1 MTAVQYTQQLAG
13 RALIF
18 ASAMFAANFSVW
30 TLYAVLGVE
39 IRGQLDLSATEYG
52 VLLAAPILSGALLRF
67 PAGFLVEYFSAKKLI
82 LLQMLLLLPVLFL
95 LPFIGSYGAHLLA
108 GLWLGISGVSFVLG
122 IRYIS
127 PWFERGRQGT
137 AMGIFGA
144 GNAGAAITLA
154 LAPAIQNWFG
164 REWIGPAY
172 GAGIILMMVLFEFFA
187 PEETRYMRSRGK
199 PDLRSHLKP
208 LTQIR
213 VWRYGLYYYFVFG
226 SFLALLLWLP
236 NYYLSVYQ
244 VSTPVAMALTLLFV
258 ALSSSLRALGGWF
271 ADRYG
276 ARTVNWSVFWTCL
289 VCLFFLSYPPTSMT
303 IHGVERD
310 VHLNIEVGIELFT
323 LLLLVIGI
331 AQGFGR
337 ASVYKALHD
346 NFPAHMGS
354 VGGTVATIGALGGFT
369 LPVLFGI
376 AQDLVGIH
384 SAAFMLLYGVLAIC
398 MLVMYLAIQRENYM
412 QRLQYAQQNNFLL
425 EETSEAEALPDR

>member
-1 MTAVQYTQQLAG
+1 MQYTQQLAG
-13 RALIF
+13 RVLVF
-18 ASAMFAANFSVW
+18 ATAMFAANFSVW

-39 IRGQLDLSATEYG
+39 IRGQLDLSATEFG
-52 VLLAAPILSGALLRF
+52 VLLSAPILSGALLRF
-67 PAGFLVEYFSAKKLI
+67 PAGLLVEHFSAKKLI
-82 LLQMLLLLPVLFL
+82 LLQMVLLLPVLLL
-95 LPFIGSYGAHLLA
+95 LPRIESYLGHLFA

-127 PWFERGRQGT
+127 PWFERRRQGT

-154 LAPAIQNWFG
+154 LAPAIENWFG

-172 GAGIILMMVLFEFFA
+172 GAGMLLMILLFALFA
-187 PEETRYMRSRGK
+187 PEETRYMQSRRSNSIGN
-199 PDLRSHLKP
+199 DLNP
-208 LTQIR
+208 LREIR

-236 NYYLSVYQ
+236 QYYISAYGT
-244 VSTPVAMALTLLFV
+244 STAKAMALTLLFV
-258 ALSSSLRALGGWF
+258 ALSSSVRALGGWF
-271 ADRYG
+271 ADRFG

-310 VHLNIEVGIELFT
+310 VQLNIEVGIELFT

-346 NFPAHMGS
+346 NYPAHMGS

-369 LPVLFGI
+369 LPVMFGI

-384 SAAFMLLYGVLAIC
+384 SAAFMLLYGVLAFC
-398 MLVMYLAIQRENYM
+398 MLVMYLAIQRERYQ
-412 QRLQYAQQNNFLL
+412 QRLQFAQQHNFLRDQQ
-425 EETSEAEALPDR
+425 EDIEPFPGG

>member
-1 MTAVQYTQQLAG
+1 MQYTQQLAG
-13 RALIF
+13 RVLIF

-39 IRGQLDLSATEYG
+39 VRGQLDLSATEYG
-52 VLLAAPILSGALLRF
+52 ILLAAPILSGALLRF
-67 PAGFLVEYFSAKKLI
+67 PAGLLVEYFSAKKLI
-82 LLQMLLLLPVLFL
+82 LLQMLLLLPVLLL
-95 LPFIGSYGAHLLA
+95 LPYIESYGEHLLA

-122 IRYIS
+122 IRYIT
-127 PWFERGRQGT
+127 PWFERRQQGT

-154 LAPAIQNWFG
+154 LAPAIQNWLG
-164 REWIGPAY
+164 REWIGPIYAV
-172 GAGIILMMVLFEFFA
+172 GILLMVVLFEFCA
-187 PEETRYMRSRGK
+187 PEETRYMRSRNK
-199 PDLRSHLKP
+199 AKIQHHLRP
-208 LTQIR
+208 LMQIK

-236 NYYLSVYQ
+236 NYYLAVYE
-244 VSTPVAMALTLLFV
+244 VSTQVAMALTLLFV

-384 SAAFMLLYGVLAIC
+384 SAAFMLLYGVLAVC
-398 MLVMYLAIQRENYM
+398 MLVMYLAIQREQYQ
-412 QRLQYAQQNNFLL
+412 QRLAFARQNNFLH
-425 EETSEAEALPDR
+425 EDTSNSAALPDR

>member
-1 MTAVQYTQQLAG
+1 MKYTQQLAG

-39 IRGQLDLSATEYG
+39 IRGQLDLSATKYG
-52 VLLAAPILSGALLRF
+52 ILLAAPILSGALLRF
-67 PAGFLVEYFSAKKLI
+67 PAGLLVEYFSAKKLI

-95 LPFIGSYGAHLLA
+95 LPYIESYGAHLLA

-127 PWFERGRQGT
+127 PWFERRRQGT

-154 LAPAIQNWFG
+154 LAPAVQNWFG

-172 GAGIILMMVLFEFFA
+172 GFGIVVMILLFEFCA
-187 PEETRYMRSRGK
+187 PEETRYMRSRVRA
-199 PDLRSHLKP
+199 DIRNQLRP
-208 LTQIR
+208 LIQIK

-236 NYYLSVYQ
+236 NYYLSVYK
-244 VSTPVAMALTLLFV
+244 VSTPAAMALTLLFV
-258 ALSSSLRALGGWF
+258 ALSSSVRALGGWF

-276 ARTVNWSVFWTCL
+276 ARTVNWSVFWVCL

-346 NFPAHMGS
+346 NYPGHMGS

-398 MLVMYLAIQRENYM
+398 MLVMYLAIQREGYQ
-412 QRLQYAQQNNFLL
+412 QRLVFARQNNFLHD
-425 EETSEAEALPDR
+425 ADRSSATLTDR

>member
-1 MTAVQYTQQLAG
+1 MQYSQQLAG
-13 RALIF
+13 RVLVLAT
-18 ASAMFAANFSVW
+18 AMFAANFSVW

-39 IRGQLDLSATEYG
+39 LREQFQLSATEFG
-52 VLLAAPILSGALLRF
+52 VLLAAPIFTGALLRF
-67 PAGFLVEYFSAKKLI
+67 PAGLLVERFSAKKLI
-82 LLQMLLLLPVLFL
+82 LVQMLLLLPVLVL
-95 LPFIGSYGAHLLA
+95 LPTISTFSGHLLA

-122 IRYIS
+122 IRYIT
-127 PWFERGRQGT
+127 PWFERRQQGT

-144 GNAGAAITLA
+144 GNVGAAITLA
-154 LAPAIQNWFG
+154 LAPAIESWAG

-172 GAGIILMMVLFEFFA
+172 GIGLLVMVVLFALAA
-187 PEETRYMRSRGK
+187 PEETRYMQRRRASNLAQQ
-199 PDLRSHLKP
+199 LRP
-208 LTQIR
+208 LRQLR

-236 NYYLSVYQ
+236 HYYLSVYE
-244 VSTPVAMALTLLFV
+244 VSLTTAMALTLVFV
-258 ALSSSLRALGGWF
+258 ALSSSVRALGGWF

-310 VHLNIEVGIELFT
+310 VELSIEVSIELFT

-346 NFPAHMGS
+346 NFPGHMGS
-354 VGGTVATIGALGGFT
+354 VGGTVATIGAFGGFT
-369 LPVLFGI
+369 LPVMFGM

-384 SAAFMLLYGVLAIC
+384 SAAFMLLYGVLALC
-398 MLVMYLAIQRENYM
+398 MVVMYLAIQRERYQ
-412 QRLQYAQQNNFLL
+412 QRLQFARQHNFLHDDAGP
-425 EETSEAEALPDR
+425 EEALSAE

>member
-1 MTAVQYTQQLAG
+1 MQYTQQLAG
-13 RALIF
+13 RALMF

-39 IRGQLDLSATEYG
+39 IRAQLALSATEYG
-52 VLLAAPILSGALLRF
+52 ILLAAPILSGALLRF
-67 PAGFLVEYFSAKKLI
+67 PAGLLVEYFSAKNLI

-95 LPFIGSYGAHLLA
+95 LPSITSYSAHLLA

-127 PWFERGRQGT
+127 PWFERRQQGT
-137 AMGIFGA
+137 ALGIFGA

-164 REWIGPAY
+164 REWIGPVY
-172 GAGIILMMVLFEFFA
+172 GFGILLMLFLFWFFA

-199 PDLRSHLKP
+199 RALADHLKP
-208 LTQIR
+208 LLEIR

-236 NYYLSVYQ
+236 NYYLAVYG

-276 ARTVNWSVFWTCL
+276 ARTVSWSVFWTCL

-303 IHGVERD
+303 IHGVARD
-310 VHLNIEVGIELFT
+310 VQLNIEVGIELFT

-346 NFPAHMGS
+346 NYPAHMGS
-354 VGGTVATIGALGGFT
+354 VGGSVATIGALGGFT

-384 SAAFMLLYGVLAIC
+384 SAAFMLLYGVLAVC
-398 MLVMYLAIQRENYM
+398 MLVMYLAIQRERHQ
-412 QRLQYAQQNNFLL
+412 QRLAFARQNNFLFDQ
-425 EETSEAEALPDR
+425 AEDTAVLPDRQG